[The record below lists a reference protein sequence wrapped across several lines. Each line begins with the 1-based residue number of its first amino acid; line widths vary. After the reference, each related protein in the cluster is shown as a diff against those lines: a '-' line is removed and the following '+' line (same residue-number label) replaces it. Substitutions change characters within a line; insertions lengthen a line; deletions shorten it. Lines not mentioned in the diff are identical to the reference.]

1 MGSPSATKGSLSLF
15 RLRSAVR
22 VTLRTMARTAT
33 IAKEN
38 TTTCWRITNWF
49 KKITS
54 VSHWKAKYN
63 LPQACS
69 YCNCQWLRQQQL
81 HYLFVIPISNI
92 WKLIIIVLETL
103 HTSGDV
109 EVWTLLLCAAQR
121 CCVLLWVSSIGGH
134 FHYCSF
140 SVDDESN
147 RRRLFLHSKISLASG
162 MCWPA
167 GTALGFN
174 WPVERGISI
183 SYFSFVAAQ
192 QRSWSQ
198 QSRLLL

>member
-1 MGSPSATKGSLSLF
+1 MGSPSATKGLPSSLSLF

-103 HTSGDV
+103 HTSGDDV

-140 SVDDESN
+140 S
-147 RRRLFLHSKISLASG
+147 
-162 MCWPA
+162 
-167 GTALGFN
+167 ALWTTRATG
-174 WPVERGISI
+174 ED
-183 SYFSFVAAQ
+183 FSCIPKSHLLQACVGLPG
-192 QRSWSQ
+192 
-198 QSRLLL
+198 LLLGLTGQ